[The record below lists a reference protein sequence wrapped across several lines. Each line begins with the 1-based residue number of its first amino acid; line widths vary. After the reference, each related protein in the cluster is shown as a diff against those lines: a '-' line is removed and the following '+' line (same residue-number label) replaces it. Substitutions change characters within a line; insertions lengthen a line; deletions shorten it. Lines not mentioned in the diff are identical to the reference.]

1 MKVYLPFPEN
11 LTLQG
16 KQIMKYDSNC
26 ITYIDKSIQD
36 SHFME

>member
-16 KQIMKYDSNC
+16 KQIMKYDSNYV
-26 ITYIDKSIQD
+26 TYIG
-36 SHFME
+36 